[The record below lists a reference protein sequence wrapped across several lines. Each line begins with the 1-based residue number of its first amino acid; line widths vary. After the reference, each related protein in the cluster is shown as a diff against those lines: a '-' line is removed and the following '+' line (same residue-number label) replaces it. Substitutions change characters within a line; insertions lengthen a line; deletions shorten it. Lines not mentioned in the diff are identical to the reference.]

1 MFRGIENIYD
11 KPGVEISM
19 PYIKKED
26 RKLFEQVLF
35 PFKVNAKLN
44 KLTAG
49 ELNYL
54 ITAIIERQ
62 LDNANYARYNE
73 LIGML
78 ECCKLEFYRRMIAPY
93 EDEKIKENTDVYF

>member
-1 MFRGIENIYD
+1 MVIKI
-11 KPGVEISM
+11 
-19 PYIKKED
+19 PYIRKED

-54 ITAIIERQ
+54 FTWIIDRQ
-62 LDNANYARYNE
+62 LTNANYARMNE
-73 LIGML
+73 IVGAL
-78 ECCKLEFYRRMIAPY
+78 ESCKLELYRRKISKY
-93 EDEKIKENTDVYF
+93 EDLKIKSNGDVYNE

>member
-1 MFRGIENIYD
+1 
-11 KPGVEISM
+11 M
-19 PYIKKED
+19 PYIRKED

-54 ITAIIERQ
+54 ITAIIDRQ
-62 LDNANYARYNE
+62 LDNANYARMNE
-73 LIGML
+73 IVGAL
-78 ECCKLEFYRRMIAPY
+78 ECCKQEFIRRKLNPY
-93 EDEKIKENTDVYF
+93 EDKKIKENSDVYSTE